1 MDKTQR
7 LKERTGYAQ
16 IVLIAFVVFLL
27 LPGAALVIAG
37 AWMIFHMSWTE
48 ILTPGRSAK
57 TESVL
62 TCVGGALTVIL
73 AAIIVHAHRDLR
85 WFRQGVTM
93 REIGIFL
100 VVIVMLEFAVAT
112 TCTVRENIPTG
123 QLGIELNRTLQA
135 VKRNVSRAPDAEWAR
150 LQTSTDCCGIWNF
163 TDWINLKAD
172 NGSNINGSSSFPES
186 CKCRA
191 TSGNDCHRTSDGNV
205 WKRPCLRPYLGVLQ
219 QQYNIIRI
227 ANAVAIVV
235 QVGSFLLFLCEG
247 FRLHQESKV
256 GVYVADPPD
265 NRQGDERTEEQTVV

>member
-135 VKRNVSRAPDAEWAR
+135 VKRNVSRAPAAEWAR

-163 TDWINLKAD
+163 TDWTNRKAD

-191 TSGNDCHRTSDGNV
+191 TSGNDCHRTSDGNAFGSTRKVKSVCTWQTHLTTNKATNAQKSKLSSEIQAEASDV
-205 WKRPCLRPYLGVLQ
+205 WYQPDRASDRPKAGGRSDP
-219 QQYNIIRI
+219 R
-227 ANAVAIVV
+227 
-235 QVGSFLLFLCEG
+235 EG
-247 FRLHQESKV
+247 WDR
-256 GVYVADPPD
+256 G
-265 NRQGDERTEEQTVV
+265 